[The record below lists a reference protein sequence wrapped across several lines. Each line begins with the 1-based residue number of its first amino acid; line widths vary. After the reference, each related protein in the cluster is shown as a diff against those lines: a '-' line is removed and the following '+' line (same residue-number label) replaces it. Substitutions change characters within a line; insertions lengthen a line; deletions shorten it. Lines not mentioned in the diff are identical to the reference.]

1 VLGPRGMTWLGAVVW
16 LLILITAAWPAA
28 AMAASPALFVG
39 ANWPGSVLAASAQS
53 PMEAQMLGER
63 PTTRS
68 QPLTPQS
75 YLREIC
81 PDLGAGGQET
91 TLQLPQNF
99 RVSFRYNSDK
109 PAGKIEG
116 LAKTPLLFKY
126 SMDYCLLPSLK
137 VGLNGFLYQ
146 PPADHLSFL
155 RQKSDLIMGWGTS
168 LNYDLGRWSFTFQ
181 SQVDVDKSRPE
192 EGKDIQS
199 WFRVWY
205 AF

>member
-1 VLGPRGMTWLGAVVW
+1 MTWLGASVW
-16 LLILITAAWPAA
+16 LLMIVTAFWPAA
-28 AMAASPALFVG
+28 GNAASPAIF
-39 ANWPGSVLAASAQS
+39 ASTTWPGTVMAAAAQT

-63 PTTRS
+63 PTKT

-81 PDLGAGGQET
+81 PNLGPGGEAS
-91 TLQLPQNF
+91 TLQLPKNF
-99 RVSFRYNSDK
+99 QISFLYNSDK
-109 PAGKIEG
+109 PAAKIEG
-116 LAKTPLLFKY
+116 LAKAPLLFKY
-126 SMDYCLLPSLK
+126 SMDYCLLPNLK

-146 PPADHLSFL
+146 PPADHLAFL
-155 RQKSDLIMGWGTS
+155 QQRNDLIMGWGTS

-181 SQVDVDKSRPE
+181 GQVDKGRPE
-192 EGKDIQS
+192 EGKDYQS

>member
-1 VLGPRGMTWLGAVVW
+1 MLGPRGMTWLGTIAW
-16 LLILITAAWPAA
+16 LLILITAFWPAA
-28 AMAASPALFVG
+28 GNAASPAVFVSP
-39 ANWPGSVLAASAQS
+39 NWSATVMAAAAQS

-63 PTTRS
+63 PTRT

-81 PDLGAGGQET
+81 PNLGSSAKGT
-91 TLQLPQNF
+91 VLQLPQNF
-99 RVSFRYNSDK
+99 NISFRYNSDK
-109 PAGKIEG
+109 PATKIEG
-116 LAKTPLLFKY
+116 RGQAPLLFKY

-137 VGLNGFLYQ
+137 VGLNGFLYR

-155 RQKSDLIMGWGTS
+155 RQKNDLIMGWGTS

-181 SQVDVDKSRPE
+181 SQVDKGRPE

>member
-1 VLGPRGMTWLGAVVW
+1 VLGPRGMTWLSAGIW
-16 LLILITAAWPAA
+16 LLILVTALWPGAGN
-28 AMAASPALFVG
+28 AASPAIFVSTQ
-39 ANWPGSVLAASAQS
+39 WPGSILAAASQS

-63 PTTRS
+63 PAPSRS
-68 QPLTPQS
+68 LTPQD
-75 YLREIC
+75 YLKEIC
-81 PDLGAGGQET
+81 PNLGPDGKAT
-91 TLQLPQNF
+91 TLQLPKNF
-99 RVSFRYNSDK
+99 QISFRYNSDK
-109 PAGKIEG
+109 PAAKIEG
-116 LAKTPLLFKY
+116 LAKAPLLFKY

-155 RQKSDLIMGWGTS
+155 RQKNDLIMGWGTS

-181 SQVDVDKSRPE
+181 GQVDVDKSRPE
-192 EGKDIQS
+192 DGKDYQS